1 MKFYNALHKLIKTS
15 LLSLVFVF
23 VYHTTTVAQEF
34 NCQVVVDAQQT
45 GQLQLTIFDNL
56 EKAINEFVNQNKW
69 TNESYKDHQ
78 KLNCSMFI
86 LITSYDSDNF
96 TGSLQFQS
104 SRPVFGSDYATPILN
119 VNDKDF
125 SFRYT
130 EFQPLNFNPASF
142 ETNLMSVIAYY
153 LNTSLGMD
161 ADTFEPLSGT
171 YYYEQAQQIANAAQS
186 ANASGWG
193 GRGGGRGDFNRFN
206 LNRDL
211 LAQNF
216 SPFRE
221 ALYAYHREGL
231 DVMHEDVEVAKEN
244 IIAALNSMY
253 QVHKT
258 RPNSALTMS
267 FFDAKAGEIQLIL
280 KDGPKKDITEIKEA
294 LYKMAPV
301 HNRLWKEI
309 K

>member
-1 MKFYNALHKLIKTS
+1 MKLYNVLNKIISHSFLFLAIFLMSKAA
-15 LLSLVFVF
+15 F
-23 VYHTTTVAQEF
+23 AQEF
-34 NCQVVVDAQQT
+34 NCQVAIDAKQT
-45 GQLQLTIFDNL
+45 GQLQLSIFDNL
-56 EKAINEFVNQNKW
+56 EKAVNEFVNQKKW
-69 TNESYKDHQ
+69 TDKQYKDHQ
-78 KLNCSMFI
+78 RLNCSMFI

-104 SRPVFGSDYATPILN
+104 SRPVFGSDYSTPILN
-119 VNDKDF
+119 VNDKNF

-130 EFQPLNFNPASF
+130 EFQPLNFNPAGF

-161 ADTFEPLSGT
+161 ADTFEPFGGT
-171 YYYEQAQQIANAAQS
+171 SYYEQAQQIASAAQS

-193 GRGGGRGDFNRFN
+193 GRGGRGDFNRFN

-211 LAQNF
+211 LSQNL
-216 SPFRE
+216 SDFRE
-221 ALYAYHREGL
+221 ALYSYHREGL
-231 DVMHEDVEVAKEN
+231 DVMSDDLNQAKDN
-244 IIAALNSMY
+244 IIASLYSIN

-258 RPNSALTMS
+258 QPNSALIRT
-267 FFDAKAGEIQLIL
+267 FFDAKAGEIQMIL
-280 KDGPKKDITEIKEA
+280 KDGPKKDIAEIKEA

-309 K
+309 R